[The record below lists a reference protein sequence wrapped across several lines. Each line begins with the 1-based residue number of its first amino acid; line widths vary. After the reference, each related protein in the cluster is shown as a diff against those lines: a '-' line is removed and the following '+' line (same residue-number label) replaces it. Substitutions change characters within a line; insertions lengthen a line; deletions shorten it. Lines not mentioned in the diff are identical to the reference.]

1 MKFII
6 SESKFK
12 SSVFHYL
19 DFALDS
25 IEFLGDYYFIE
36 KGTDN
41 VLIKT
46 GDGYVKNS
54 LKIKISSHIVHEVK
68 TLFTISTEQSY
79 KYVIDWVEEK
89 TKKTVLSRDITPYK
103 QELPPLLK
111 RKS

>member
-6 SESKFK
+6 SESQFGNA
-12 SSVFHYL
+12 VFHYL
-19 DFALDS
+19 NSALDS
-25 IEFLGDYYFIE
+25 IEFLGNYYFTE
-36 KGTDN
+36 KGTDK

-46 GDGYVKNS
+46 DDGYVRGS

-68 TLFTISTEQSY
+68 TLFTIPTEQSY

-103 QELPPLLK
+103 QELPFLLK